1 MEENEV
7 KKSKQKKKMI
17 DDIEELPEEL
27 DKDYSE
33 GVEDPDEESEDGFVA
48 DDEEPLPDEEYPDL
62 EDTTEE
68 IMVDDFHRF
77 KESVSSDWEG

>member
-1 MEENEV
+1 M
-7 KKSKQKKKMI
+7 KKSKHKKKVL

-27 DKDYSE
+27 EEDFSE
-33 GVEDPDEESEDGFVA
+33 GVEDPDEEEL
-48 DDEEPLPDEEYPDL
+48 E

-77 KESVSSDWEG
+77 KESVPSDWEG